1 VCACIEP
8 NRPTARHDD
17 ATTRL
22 LYAVRSARRAAAP
35 TAYATFR
42 HTART
47 QRRTG
52 HPNVMSACKQVV
64 RPSVWPRLAGLYDMH
79 TTLSPTEVQQSID
92 SVHP

>member
-1 VCACIEP
+1 MRCACIEP

-17 ATTRL
+17 APTRL
-22 LYAVRSARRAAAP
+22 LYAVRARGRGGADARMP
-35 TAYATFR
+35 LRYFSTFR

-64 RPSVWPRLAGLYDMH
+64 RPSVWPAGR
-79 TTLSPTEVQQSID
+79 SIRHAHN
-92 SVHP
+92 SESN

>member
-17 ATTRL
+17 APRPSDTTFACGKER
-22 LYAVRSARRAAAP
+22 AEGRRRP
-35 TAYATFR
+35 RTPLRYFSTFR

-64 RPSVWPRLAGLYDMH
+64 RPSVWPAGR
-79 TTLSPTEVQQSID
+79 SIRHAHN
-92 SVHP
+92 SESN